1 MAYLSSGASQIIYA
15 RQYRHSGSN
24 AIVARTSNMEM
35 RQLRDCGT
43 NHRISKH
50 QLNMWAIAGIKKN
63 KFVNKIVVKAVA
75 EKEMSNNTPHSKYD
89 VFVSFRGE
97 DIRRG
102 FLSHLVEISSRKQ
115 INVFVDDKLTRGED
129 ISDSLF
135 QAIEG
140 SCISLIIF
148 SENYASS
155 RWCLEELAKIIECK
169 EKYGQI
175 VIPVFYEVDPSNVRY
190 QKKSYENAF
199 AEHEKRYKSKVQIW
213 RRALNISANL
223 SGITSSSLQNDAE
236 LLEEIINVVVKTMS
250 NHPIITKGLIGIG
263 KTIAR
268 LESLL
273 RQESEKVRVIG
284 IWGMGGIGKTTVAEM
299 YFNQNFSEYD
309 GGCFLE
315 KVSEELV
322 RHGIT
327 YLKEKLFSTLLAEDV
342 KINSPNWLSD
352 YTAKR
357 IGRMKVLI
365 VLDDV
370 KEEDQLEKLFGTL
383 DWFRPDSRIIVTAR
397 DKQVLIANKV
407 DDHDILEVRELE
419 PSEALELFN
428 LNAFKQRHL
437 ERDYYDLSERVVNYA
452 KGIPLVLKVLGN
464 LLCGKEREV
473 WESRLDKLKRMQNP
487 EVYDVLRLSYDDLDH
502 LEKKYFLDIACFFNG
517 LSLKV
522 DYMQLLLKDYE
533 SDNSVVVGLES
544 LKDKALITISKYNV
558 ISMHDM
564 IQEMG
569 REVVRKESSEDPS
582 KRSRLWDP
590 EEICDAFKNVKGTD
604 ALPAIRSIRADLS
617 VIRKLKLSSHVF
629 AKMTNLKFLDFNG
642 WYDQECFDL
651 QGPQSFP
658 TGLRYLHWI
667 HYPLKSFPEKFSAEN
682 LVILDLS
689 RGLVEKLW
697 SGVQELV
704 NLREV
709 RLSNSVLLKELPDFS
724 KATSLNVLLMEHC
737 TGLESIHPSIFSL
750 QKLMQLDLSLCFSLA
765 TFTSSSHLSSLH
777 YLNLGF
783 CTNLSK
789 FSVTLENII
798 ELDLTAIPINALPAS
813 IGFQSKL
820 ETLVLKLTEIE
831 SIPSSIKNLT
841 RLRKLDIQRC
851 KKLLALPELPS
862 SLETLLV
869 ECISLKTV
877 MFPSTAAE
885 QFKENKKRVEF
896 WNCLNLDKRS
906 LINIGFN
913 MQINLM
919 KFAYQHL
926 LTLEHDSVES
936 YVDYKDNYASYQAV
950 YVYPGSSV
958 PEWFEYKTTKN
969 EMIVDLSS
977 HLSPL
982 LGFVFCFIL
991 VEDSQHCYGIE
1002 LKITTIDAE
1011 GDGEKD
1017 GIIIYMNR
1025 SCFYIESDHVCMIY
1039 DQQFSHYLTSIAKN
1053 QTRFKIKVTARRQT
1067 KTYREIPE
1075 VELKGF
1081 GISPVYNSTYHDLI
1095 HQMKRLI

>member
-1 MAYLSSGASQIIYA
+1 M
-15 RQYRHSGSN
+15 
-24 AIVARTSNMEM
+24 
-35 RQLRDCGT
+35 
-43 NHRISKH
+43 
-50 QLNMWAIAGIKKN
+50 
-63 KFVNKIVVKAVA
+63 
-75 EKEMSNNTPHSKYD
+75 
-89 VFVSFRGE
+89 
-97 DIRRG
+97 
-102 FLSHLVEISSRKQ
+102 
-115 INVFVDDKLTRGED
+115 
-129 ISDSLF
+129 
-135 QAIEG
+135 
-140 SCISLIIF
+140 SLIIF

-155 RWCLEELAKIIECK
+155 RWCLKELEKIIECK
-169 EKYGQI
+169 ENYGQI
-175 VIPVFYEVDPSNVRY
+175 VIPVFYGVDPTDVRH
-190 QKKSYENAF
+190 QKKSYQNSF
-199 AEHEKRYKSKVQIW
+199 AELEKRFDSSEVLIW
-213 RRALNISANL
+213 RRALKISANL
-223 SGITSSSLQNDAE
+223 AGITSSSFQNDAE
-236 LLEEIINVVVKTMS
+236 LLEEIINLVSKTLS

-263 KTIAR
+263 KPIAH

-284 IWGMGGIGKTTVAEM
+284 IWGMG
-299 YFNQNFSEYD
+299 
-309 GGCFLE
+309 
-315 KVSEELV
+315 
-322 RHGIT
+322 
-327 YLKEKLFSTLLAEDV
+327 EDV

-352 YTAKR
+352 YIERR

-370 KEEDQLEKLFGTL
+370 KEEGQLEMLFGTL
-383 DWFRPDSRIIVTAR
+383 DWFRSDSRIIVTTR
-397 DKQVLIANKV
+397 DKQVLIANHEV
-407 DDHDILEVRELE
+407 DDIFEVGVLD
-419 PSEALELFN
+419 SGEALELFN

-437 ERDYYDLSERVVNYA
+437 EMDYYDISKRVVNYA
-452 KGIPLVLKVLGN
+452 KGIPLVLKVLAH
-464 LLCGKEREV
+464 LLCGKDKEV
-473 WESRLDKLKRMQNP
+473 WESQLDKLKRLP
-487 EVYDVLRLSYDDLDH
+487 IKKVYDVMRLSYDDLDR
-502 LEKKYFLDIACFFNG
+502 LEQKYFLDIACFFNG
-517 LSLKV
+517 LGLKV
-522 DYMQLLLKDYE
+522 DYMKLLLKDRE
-533 SDNSVVVGLES
+533 SDNSVVVGLER
-544 LKDKALITISKYNV
+544 LKDKALITISKDNV
-558 ISMHDM
+558 ISMHEI

-569 REVVRKESSEDPS
+569 REVVRQVSSEDPS
-582 KRSRLWDP
+582 KHTRLWDP
-590 EEICDAFKNVKGTD
+590 EEICGVFKNVKGTD
-604 ALPAIRSIRADLS
+604 ALPAIRSISADLS
-617 VIRKLKLSSHVF
+617 AIRKLKLSSHVF

-697 SGVQELV
+697 SGVQDLV
-704 NLREV
+704 NLKEV

-737 TGLESIHPSIFSL
+737 PRLESIHPSIFSL
-750 QKLMQLDLSLCFSLA
+750 ENLVQLDLSLCFSLA
-765 TFTSSSHLSSLH
+765 TFTSNSHFSSLH

-783 CTNLSK
+783 CTKLSR
-789 FSVTLENII
+789 FSANLENII

-896 WNCLNLDKRS
+896 WNCLNLDERS

-977 HLSPL
+977 HLSP
-982 LGFVFCFIL
+982 
-991 VEDSQHCYGIE
+991 
-1002 LKITTIDAE
+1002 
-1011 GDGEKD
+1011 
-1017 GIIIYMNR
+1017 
-1025 SCFYIESDHVCMIY
+1025 
-1039 DQQFSHYLTSIAKN
+1039 
-1053 QTRFKIKVTARRQT
+1053 
-1067 KTYREIPE
+1067 
-1075 VELKGF
+1075 
-1081 GISPVYNSTYHDLI
+1081 
-1095 HQMKRLI
+1095 